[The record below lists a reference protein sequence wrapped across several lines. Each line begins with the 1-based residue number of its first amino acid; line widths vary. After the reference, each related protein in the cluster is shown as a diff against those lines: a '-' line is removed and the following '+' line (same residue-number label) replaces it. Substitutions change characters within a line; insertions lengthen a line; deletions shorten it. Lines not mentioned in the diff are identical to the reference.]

1 MKLNKTAFSRRRL
14 ALATRRAL
22 RTPLYSVS
30 ALALASAMVCAPAVA
45 QQAGGI
51 KGKVTEQQGMAVGG
65 VTVTATSNVMPK
77 PRSTTTAEDGSYNL
91 PLLIPGRYELT
102 FTSADGTVRKASANV
117 LLDQVSNVS
126 IVLAPATA
134 DDTEIIQIVG
144 SAIVREGNSS
154 LTNSIGDDVV
164 EGLPVGQSY
173 RDLFKLVPGVQYS
186 ENSTL
191 GPAAGGSGVDN
202 KYGFDGVDVSLPLFG
217 NLASEPSTHD
227 IEMVS
232 MERGGAKAKGFNRAG
247 GFAMNTKSKSGTNEF
262 HGKLEYKLEDANFSA
277 TPDEGLY
284 EEKDKSWV
292 TANLGG
298 PLIEDELFFYASYYR
313 PEEDGQ
319 SKVTKYG
326 EVKPFKSV
334 RDEYFGKLTWAPTY
348 ELLMNLSYRTS
359 EKEETAAS
367 IGEFD
372 ADSASSGGTADQD
385 ILIFDGS
392 YIIDDYTTVSF
403 QYSEFTLETAGVPDM
418 ALGVVPTIGGSL
430 DISNLDQM
438 GYFNVP
444 TLRSDEGYDRVTGQA
459 LIDQYGY
466 LEGGV
471 RKGGGGVGGFFQI
484 DNINFYRDSFETAL
498 EHELMWGESTHSL
511 HFGFKWAESE
521 EELIR
526 DSNGWGSISYI
537 GGLETATDGTPIYY
551 RSYTQQS
558 TFGDIESSVPAIVSS
573 IETYNFEIN
582 DTIEHGDFTY
592 NVGVL
597 ISKDV
602 YYGQGLRP
610 KDGTVS
616 GYEVA
621 PGNKYKMYTIDWK
634 DMIQPR
640 LGVEWRY
647 DGENTVF
654 ANFAQ
659 YNPEASS
666 LARAASWD
674 RNARPQM
681 EVWFD
686 EDGNFIE
693 STPREGSSG
702 KAFQDNMKPRR
713 IDEFTIG
720 TTKQL
725 TDEWFIRGHARYREG
740 SHFWEDVPNTARL
753 SGTYGNG
760 SVPQHIADKGLYVD
774 NLDAIRAEIGG
785 SSYVIAEV
793 DDGRTKYWELSLEAE
808 WNGDN
813 TYLNASYVW
822 SHYYGNFDQDNTT
835 ATNDANTFV
844 GSSNYNDGNGRY
856 SWDNKYGTLSS
867 DKPHLLKVYGYY
879 TTDWNANIG
888 AYLLYQSG
896 QPWEKWDPTVYGY
909 ASTVS
914 ATNRYGEPAGSRR
927 SPSHWQLDLNYTQD
941 FQLTDDFMLK
951 FRADLFNVFD
961 RQTGYNFNPY
971 AFSDTFGE
979 ARDYYNPRRLQVSV
993 AVEF

>member
-1 MKLNKTAFSRRRL
+1 MKLYKSAFNKRRL
-14 ALATRRAL
+14 ALATKRAL
-22 RTPLYSVS
+22 STPFYSMS

-51 KGKVTEQQGMAVGG
+51 KGKVVGEQGTAVAG

-77 PRSTTTAEDGSYNL
+77 ARTATTSEDGSYNL

-102 FTSADGTVRKASANV
+102 FKAADGTERKAVANV

-126 IVLAPATA
+126 IVLVPATV
-134 DDTEIIQIVG
+134 DDTEVIQIVG

-186 ENSTL
+186 ENGIL
-191 GPAAGGSGVDN
+191 GPSAGGSGVDN

-232 MERGGAKAKGFNRAG
+232 MERGGAKAIGFNRSG

-262 HGKLEYKLEDANFSA
+262 KGKIEYKLEDANFSA
-277 TPDEGLY
+277 SPDQGIIQEV
-284 EEKDKSWV
+284 DKSWV
-292 TANLGG
+292 TANFGG

-319 SKVTKYG
+319 SKITKYG

-348 ELLMNLSYRTS
+348 ELLLNLSYRTS
-359 EKEETAAS
+359 EKELTANN
-367 IGEFD
+367 IGEFE
-372 ADSASSGGTADQD
+372 ADSVSEGGKTDQD

-392 YIIDDYTTVSF
+392 YIIDDYTTLSF
-403 QYSEFTLETAGVPDM
+403 QYSEFSQEGATIPDY
-418 ALGVVPTIGGSL
+418 ALSVVPSVSGSL
-430 DISNLDQM
+430 DLDNLDQM
-438 GYFNVP
+438 GYLNVP
-444 TLRSDEGYDRVTGQA
+444 ELKNAEGFDNAGAQA
-459 LIDQYGY
+459 LIDRYGY
-466 LEGGV
+466 IENGT
-471 RKGGGGVGGFFQI
+471 RMGGGGVGAYSQY
-484 DNINFYRDSFETAL
+484 DAINFYRDSFEVAL
-498 EHELMWGESTHSL
+498 KHERMWGEASHNF
-511 HFGFKWAESE
+511 HVGFKWSEST
-521 EELIR
+521 EELMR
-526 DSNGWGSISYI
+526 SSNGWGILSYI

-551 RSYTQQS
+551 RSYTHQS
-558 TFGDIESSVPAIVSS
+558 SFSDIQSPVPAIVSS
-573 IETYNFEIN
+573 VESYNIEIN
-582 DTIEHGDFTY
+582 DSIEHGDFTY
-592 NVGVL
+592 NIGVL
-597 ISKDV
+597 ISQDD
-602 YYGQGLRP
+602 YYGQGLRE
-610 KDGTVS
+610 KGGTVS

-621 PGNKYKMYTIDWK
+621 PGHKYKMYTIDWE

-666 LARAASWD
+666 IARAASWD
-674 RNARPQM
+674 RNARPQL

-686 EDGNFIE
+686 QAGDVIE
-693 STPREGSSG
+693 YIPREGSSG
-702 KAFQDNMKPRR
+702 KAFQENMKPRR
-713 IDEFTIG
+713 VDEFTIG

-725 TDEWFIRGHARYREG
+725 TDEWFLRGHARYREG

-774 NLDAIRAEIGG
+774 NLADIRAEIGG

-793 DDGRTKYWELSLEAE
+793 DDGQTKYWELSLEAE

-835 ATNDANTFV
+835 ATNDANTFI
-844 GSSNYNDGNGRY
+844 GSSWYNDGNGRY

-896 QPWEKWDPTVYGY
+896 QPWAAWDSTYYGY
-909 ASTVS
+909 AETSS
-914 ATNRYGEPAGSRR
+914 ATSRFAEPAGSRR
-927 SPSHWQLDLNYTQD
+927 TASHWQLDLNYTQD
-941 FQLTDDFMLK
+941 YQLTDDFVLK

-961 RQTGYNFNPY
+961 RQTGYNMDPY
-971 AFSDTFGE
+971 VVSSEFGQ
-979 ARDYYNPRRLQVSV
+979 ARSYYNPRRLQVSV